1 MSEKAR
7 STQEP
12 QPSGSGGGSKPR
24 GGRSWFERNRRDL
37 RFLFIFATCM
47 GLYYLSTLT
56 FLVRDRFFPAYLR
69 LNASLSGSILVA
81 MGQDVSVAGN
91 TISTTSTGA
100 GAIKIE
106 RGCDAIEPSALF
118 LAAVLASPVAFR
130 AKLLAGLWGVSALL
144 LVNLVRIVSLFLIKV
159 YYPSLFQTM
168 HLDVWQ
174 VVFILAAI
182 LLWGLWA
189 SRMSRR
195 LSATQDV
202 ST

>member
-1 MSEKAR
+1 MGEQAG
-7 STQEP
+7 STENK
-12 QPSGSGGGSKPR
+12 QPLGSDGSPKRR
-24 GGRSWFERNRRDL
+24 GGRSWFDRNRRDI
-37 RFLFIFATCM
+37 RFLVIFSTCM
-47 GLYYLSTLT
+47 GLYYLATLSA
-56 FLVRDRFFPAYLR
+56 LVRDQFFPAYLQ
-69 LNASLSGSILVA
+69 LNASLSGSILGA
-81 MGQDVSVAGN
+81 MGQEVSVAGN
-91 TISTTSTGA
+91 TISTSRAGI

-195 LSATQDV
+195 LSATQNV